1 VFSVTSAYL
10 SVIETVI
17 SVHGDVSKNASTA
30 LSNTSRFSSSSRVS
44 RSIEKRNEI
53 GQYRTIVRNAEDCVI
68 LGPKGWSSPDLR
80 DYGPVPDLP
89 VVRLGDIP
97 APASEVDDTRAPM
110 NEGDGPTPPI
120 EVDDTRAPND

>member
-1 VFSVTSAYL
+1 MA
-10 SVIETVI
+10 
-17 SVHGDVSKNASTA
+17 
-30 LSNTSRFSSSSRVS
+30 
-44 RSIEKRNEI
+44 
-53 GQYRTIVRNAEDCVI
+53 
-68 LGPKGWSSPDLR
+68 GPPDLR

-89 VVRLGDIP
+89 VVRLGDVP